1 MNVIKDLSKLKIKV
15 ILRLVVA
22 IVFALV
28 ATIFSELVPE
38 TFPVNRLVA
47 RILIAL
53 FAGFIGFSLF
63 PDIASRITI
72 LTLSFINL
80 FSHRLSTE
88 IMNRMVKLP
97 HSSSGSV
104 PLGHHVPIGGVSAN
118 QPIITDTS
126 ALIDGR
132 VLDIAKTGF
141 ISGVILIPDFV
152 LTELQQVADSSD
164 YLKRSRA
171 RRGFE
176 IIEDLKKVKG
186 LRVEIWE
193 KDLAGKN
200 VDEKILKL
208 TKNLGGKLLT
218 TDFNLNRVAS
228 VSGIKVL
235 NINDLANAVKT
246 VAIPGEII
254 KIKVIHLGKDSDQ
267 GVGYLDDGTMVVV
280 EKASDLVGKDIKVE
294 VTRMI
299 QVAAGRMIF
308 TKKSS

>member
-1 MNVIKDLSKLKIKV
+1 M
-15 ILRLVVA
+15 VA

-38 TFPVNRLVA
+38 TFPVNRLAV

-53 FAGFIGFSLF
+53 LAGFVGFSLF
-63 PDIASRITI
+63 PDIAQKLTI
-72 LTLSFINL
+72 ATLSLINL
-80 FSHRLSTE
+80 FTHRLSTE

-97 HSSSGSV
+97 SSRSSSV
-104 PLGHHVPIGGVSAN
+104 PLGHHAPIGGVSAN

-132 VLDIAKTGF
+132 ILDVAKTGF
-141 ISGVILIPDFV
+141 ISGVILIPNFV

-176 IIEDLKKVKG
+176 IIDELKKIKS

-193 KDLAGKN
+193 KEAAGKN
-200 VDEKILKL
+200 VDERILKL

-235 NINDLANAVKT
+235 NINDLANSVKT
-246 VAIPGEII
+246 VAIPGETI
-254 KIKVIHLGKDSDQ
+254 KIKVIHLGKDSNQ

-280 EKASDLVGKDIKVE
+280 EKGADLVGKDIKVE

-308 TKKSS
+308 TKKAL

>member
-1 MNVIKDLSKLKIKV
+1 MNVKL
-15 ILRLVVA
+15 ILRIVVA

-38 TFPVNRLVA
+38 NFFVNRFLA
-47 RILIAL
+47 RALIAL
-53 FAGFIGFSLF
+53 LAGLAGFSLF
-63 PDIASRITI
+63 PDIAQKVTI
-72 LTLSFINL
+72 LTWSFINL
-80 FSHRLSTE
+80 ISHRLTTE

-97 HSSSGSV
+97 HSGGSSV
-104 PLGHHVPIGGVSAN
+104 PLGQNVPIGGVSAN
-118 QPIITDTS
+118 QPVITDTS

-141 ISGVILIPDFV
+141 ISGVILIPNFV
-152 LTELQQVADSSD
+152 LSELQQVADSSD
-164 YLKRSRA
+164 YLKRQRA

-176 IIEDLKKVKG
+176 IIEELKKIKS
-186 LRVEIWE
+186 LRVEVWE
-193 KDLAGKN
+193 KEPTGKN
-200 VDEKILKL
+200 VDERILKL

-218 TDFNLNRVAS
+218 TDFNLNKVAS

-235 NINDLANAVKT
+235 NINELANAVKT
-246 VAIPGEII
+246 IAIPGEDI
-254 KIKVIHLGKDSDQ
+254 KIKVIHIGKDTTQ

-280 EKASDLVGKDIKVE
+280 EKGADLVGKEIGVE

-308 TKKSS
+308 TKKAS

>member
-1 MNVIKDLSKLKIKV
+1 M
-15 ILRLVVA
+15 VA

-38 TFPVNRLVA
+38 NFFLNRFIA
-47 RILIAL
+47 RVVIAL
-53 FAGFIGFSLF
+53 IAGFIGFSLF
-63 PDIASRITI
+63 PDIAQRISL
-72 LTLSFINL
+72 LTWSFINL
-80 FSHRLSTE
+80 LIHRLSTE

-97 HSSSGSV
+97 HPGPSSV

-126 ALIDGR
+126 VLIDGR

-141 ISGVILIPDFV
+141 ISGVILIPNFV

-164 YLKRSRA
+164 YLKRQRA

-176 IIEDLKKVKG
+176 IIEDLKKIKS

-193 KDLAGKN
+193 KESTGKS
-200 VDEKILKL
+200 VDERILKL
-208 TKNLGGKLLT
+208 TKSLGGKLLT
-218 TDFNLNRVAS
+218 TDFNLNKVAS
-228 VSGIKVL
+228 VSSVKVL
-235 NINDLANAVKT
+235 NINELANAVKT
-246 VAIPGEII
+246 IAIPGESI
-254 KIKVIHLGKDSDQ
+254 KIKVIHIGKDLNQ

-280 EKASDLVGKDIKVE
+280 EKGADLVGKEISVE

-308 TKKSS
+308 TKKAS

>member
-1 MNVIKDLSKLKIKV
+1 M
-15 ILRLVVA
+15 VA

-38 TFPVNRLVA
+38 NFFVNRFLA
-47 RILIAL
+47 RVLIAL
-53 FAGFIGFSLF
+53 SAGFIGFSLF
-63 PDIASRITI
+63 PDIAQRISL
-72 LTLSFINL
+72 LTWSFINL
-80 FSHRLSTE
+80 LIHRLSTE

-97 HSSSGSV
+97 HPGSSSV
-104 PLGHHVPIGGVSAN
+104 PLSHHVPIGGVSAN

-126 ALIDGR
+126 VLIDGR

-141 ISGVILIPDFV
+141 ISGVILIPNFV

-164 YLKRSRA
+164 FLKRQRA

-176 IIEDLKKVKG
+176 IIEDLKKIKS

-193 KDLAGKN
+193 KESTGKS
-200 VDEKILKL
+200 VDERILKL
-208 TKNLGGKLLT
+208 TKSLGGKLLT
-218 TDFNLNRVAS
+218 TDFNLNKVAS

-235 NINDLANAVKT
+235 NINELANAVKT
-246 VAIPGEII
+246 IAIPGESI
-254 KIKVIHLGKDSDQ
+254 KIKVIHIGKDLNQ

-280 EKASDLVGKDIKVE
+280 EKGADLVGKEIKVE

-308 TKKSS
+308 TKKAS